1 MPTTPVR
8 GCCLIRANAAKVH
21 ARKTRLVD
29 LVASGFLGRSN
40 LVFVCASIECFPDL
54 SPREVL
60 ECMVDLGFTSLEL
73 PIHETGRWL
82 KPSEVHADLER
93 SIHFCRDTHR
103 LDIAALSIELGPDRE
118 NYYQH
123 FTSCCR
129 LAKAVKV
136 VTLVV
141 PSSELGT
148 PFNEEI
154 ERLRKLVEIA
164 SLEGAVV
171 GLKTQ
176 IGCMTQDPDTA
187 VVLCDN
193 VKGLRLTLD
202 PSHYITGPHQGG
214 SIDKVMKYVQH
225 VHLRDSTKSKLQV
238 RVGQGEI
245 DYGKLIQQLAKVRY
259 DRALSVHMLP
269 LEGFDHRAEMRKMRL
284 LLDSLL

>member
-1 MPTTPVR
+1 
-8 GCCLIRANAAKVH
+8 
-21 ARKTRLVD
+21 
-29 LVASGFLGRSN
+29 
-40 LVFVCASIECFPDL
+40 VFVSASLESFPDL
-54 SPREVL
+54 SPEEVL
-60 ECMVDLGFTSLEL
+60 ECMVDLGFTAVEL
-73 PIHETGRWL
+73 PIHESGKWL
-82 KPSEVHADLER
+82 KPSQVHADLER
-93 SIHFCRDTHR
+93 SVHFCRDTHR
-103 LDIAALSIELGPDRE
+103 LDIAALSIELAPARAT
-118 NYYQH
+118 YYEH
-123 FTSCCR
+123 FTACCR
-129 LAKAVKV
+129 LAKAIKV
-136 VTLVV
+136 VTLVI

-164 SLEGAVV
+164 ALEGAVV

-214 SIDKVMKYVQH
+214 AIDKVMKYVQH
-225 VHLRDSTKSKLQV
+225 VHLRDSTKTKLQV
-238 RVGQGEI
+238 RVGQGEV

-269 LEGFDHRAEMRKMRL
+269 IEGFDHRAEMRKMRL

>member
-1 MPTTPVR
+1 
-8 GCCLIRANAAKVH
+8 
-21 ARKTRLVD
+21 
-29 LVASGFLGRSN
+29 
-40 LVFVCASIECFPDL
+40 VFVSASTECFPDL
-54 SPREVL
+54 SPQEVL
-60 ECMVDLGFTSLEL
+60 EALVDLGFTSIEL
-73 PIHETGRWL
+73 PIHERDGGWL

-93 SIHFCRDTHR
+93 SVHFCRDTHR
-103 LDIAALSIELGPDRE
+103 LNIAALSVDIAPDRE
-118 NYYQH
+118 LYYPH
-123 FTSCCR
+123 FESCCR
-129 LAKAVKV
+129 LAKAIKV

-141 PSSELGT
+141 PAAELGT

-202 PSHYITGPHQGG
+202 PSHYLTGPHQGG
-214 SIDKVMKYVQH
+214 NIDKVIKHVQH
-225 VHLRDSTKSKLQV
+225 VHLRDSSKQKLHV

-245 DYGKLIQQLAKVRY
+245 DYGKLIQQLQRVNY
-259 DRALSVHMLP
+259 DRALSVHMTP
-269 LEGFDHRAEMRKMRL
+269 IEGFDHRAEMRKMRL

>member
-1 MPTTPVR
+1 VE
-8 GCCLIRANAAKVH
+8 RAA
-21 ARKTRLVD
+21 
-29 LVASGFLGRSN
+29 
-40 LVFVCASIECFPDL
+40 
-54 SPREVL
+54 
-60 ECMVDLGFTSLEL
+60 
-73 PIHETGRWL
+73 
-82 KPSEVHADLER
+82 
-93 SIHFCRDTHR
+93 HFCRDTHR
-103 LDIAALSIELGPDRE
+103 LDIAALDIQLAPGPT
-118 NYYQH
+118 YYDYVA
-123 FTSCCR
+123 SCCK
-129 LAKAVKV
+129 LAKAIKV
-136 VTLVV
+136 VTLVI
-141 PSSELGT
+141 PCSELGT

-214 SIDKVMKYVQH
+214 NIEKVMRYVQH
-225 VHLRDSTKSKLQV
+225 VHLRDSTKDKLQV
-238 RVGQGEI
+238 RVGQGQV
-245 DYGKLIQQLAKVRY
+245 DYGKLIGQLQKVGY
-259 DRALSVHMLP
+259 ERALSVKMTP

>member
-1 MPTTPVR
+1 M
-8 GCCLIRANAAKVH
+8 
-21 ARKTRLVD
+21 
-29 LVASGFLGRSN
+29 
-40 LVFVCASIECFPDL
+40 FVCASTECLPDL
-54 SPREVL
+54 APQDVL
-60 ECMVDLGFTSLEL
+60 EAMVDLGFTSLEL
-73 PIHETGRWL
+73 PIHAQGGWL
-82 KPSEVHADLER
+82 SPAEVHADLER
-93 SIHFCRDTHR
+93 SVHFSRDTHR
-103 LDIAALSIELGPDRE
+103 LDIAALSIEFGPDRE
-118 NYYQH
+118 LYYPH
-123 FTSCCR
+123 FASCCR
-129 LAKAVKV
+129 LAKATKV

-141 PSSELGT
+141 PASELGT

-171 GLKTQ
+171 AVKTT

-193 VKGLRLTLD
+193 VKGLRLSLD

-225 VHLRDSTKSKLQV
+225 VHLRDSTKEKLHV
-238 RVGQGEI
+238 RVGQGEV
-245 DYGKLIQQLAKVRY
+245 DYGKLIQQLARVNY

-269 LEGFDHRAEMRKMRL
+269 LEGFDHRAELRKTRL